1 MGEQVKV
8 ADIAT
13 IERFRSSYGMA
24 VEAFSLALQDAESDV
39 ERTILWLESEIGP
52 YWQSQ
57 LRKAQEQVVVC
68 KSALFRKQEIKSTP
82 EARPSVVDERKALER
97 AKRRLDLCERK
108 IEQVRRWR
116 IELPRQAIVFK
127 GALAPM
133 ATTLDRDVPRIQAMM
148 RRMTEHLE
156 EYLRGTPEETERLM
170 DILGLGSVRRSG
182 EEAGATPPDSAP
194 PADTPASSQDS
205 VPPAERSSAEHREGD
220 A

>member
-82 EARPSVVDERKALER
+82 EARPSVVDERKALDR

-133 ATTLDRDVPRIQAMM
+133 ATTLDRDVPRVQAMM

-156 EYLRGTPEETERLM
+156 EYLRGAPEESERLM
-170 DILGLGSVRRSG
+170 EILGLGSVRRSG
-182 EEAGATPPDSAP
+182 EEAGAASPDSAAASGE
-194 PADTPASSQDS
+194 PATSQDS
-205 VPPAERSSAEHREGD
+205 APQPGPSSAEHREGE